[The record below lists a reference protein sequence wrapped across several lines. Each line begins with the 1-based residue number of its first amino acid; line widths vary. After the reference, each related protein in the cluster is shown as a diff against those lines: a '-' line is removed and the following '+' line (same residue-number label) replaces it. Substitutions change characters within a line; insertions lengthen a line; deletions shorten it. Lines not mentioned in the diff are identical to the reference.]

1 MGKLIGQIFK
11 EDFKSIILWLFL
23 PLASALIFM
32 QLLSAFEGLPILT
45 LAMGFSMTLLIIGP
59 FLSLAQAANNDRER
73 FYGKNAGFYS
83 SLPLSSG
90 TITGARLIN
99 YILLGI
105 IIAISAFLNFV
116 ILNIAIAPDLSL
128 SEIYTSIVNGINNIG
143 VGKFTMAILNLFML
157 GAYIVS
163 TILFANSAG
172 SSKLFGKKSKY
183 APVIIFLILFFGLG
197 MIGAKIQSS
206 ALADYVYQTYE
217 MGGTEVGVS
226 NDVSTRLMLIPLI
239 SNIAL
244 CLGFYGL
251 SYYFHDKKLSVD

>member
-1 MGKLIGQIFK
+1 MGKLLGQIFK
-11 EDFKSIILWLFL
+11 DDFKSIILWLFL

-32 QLLSAFEGLPILT
+32 QLLSAFEGTPILT

-59 FLSLAQAANNDRER
+59 FLALAQAANNDRER

-83 SLPLSSG
+83 SLPISSG
-90 TITGARLIN
+90 SITGARLIN

-105 IIAISAFLNFV
+105 IIAISAFLNFLF
-116 ILNIAIAPDLSL
+116 LNIANVSGISL
-128 SEIYTSIVNGINNIG
+128 SEIFSSIVNGIKQIG
-143 VGKFTMAILNLFML
+143 AGKFTMAIVNLFMFGVFL
-157 GAYIVS
+157 VS
-163 TILFANSAG
+163 TMMLANSFG
-172 SSKLFGKKSKY
+172 SSSLFGKKSKY

-239 SNIAL
+239 SNIVL